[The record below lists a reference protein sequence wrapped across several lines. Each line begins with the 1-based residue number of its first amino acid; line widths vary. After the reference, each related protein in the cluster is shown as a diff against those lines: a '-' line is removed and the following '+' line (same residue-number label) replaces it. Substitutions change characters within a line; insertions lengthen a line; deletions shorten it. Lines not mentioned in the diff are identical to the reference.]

1 MRTLYQA
8 LDFLHTHITPYD
20 RVTPLNPVRISGLA
34 LTHKIVVAALLLF
47 IALGA
52 LLVFGGY
59 IDNKPTTASTGLVT
73 AHRMVTLNPGG
84 WFSEGIWW
92 RGKQTPTP
100 LPFTL
105 HGAFFALFG
114 YTIRGILFLHV
125 CLGALAGA
133 LLYRITARRF
143 GAGTGL
149 LAMLLYLTAPLT
161 LYVNLSGW
169 TFVWA
174 TLFLLASID
183 LLDKAVLAKRIPYYL
198 LAGILLGCA
207 GMSRPE
213 NYAVAALVLL
223 FVQIPL
229 RYRFL
234 FLLLTFAYPLA
245 QYLHNNV
252 YLGDRSGLRILDD
265 SRSDMS
271 YFSLFKEWL
280 GNIHRNILQR
290 NFVPAFQWLLIPA
303 ALLFGLPRHR
313 FLTGALAYFT
323 VAFFAAYAMRRIS
336 FNHEG
341 YYYVHVV
348 LTMPFLA
355 ALLGWIAT
363 QVSALFRRMGMPT
376 RRALIP
382 AVLILAIGLGA
393 QAWLLRD
400 AYRDRLFFRV
410 PEPVREVRD
419 FLQRELQPDDRL
431 ALDYFR
437 EVSWMI
443 AEVEGPQGRDLYYY
457 ESNPSKISRPRVNA
471 TRKDITPDEQA
482 LMNTWVGTNY
492 ALWHA
497 QKPPRFI
504 VTQSDA
510 AWARERDRPRAMGHY
525 RMYSLRPALGMDVPG
540 GHLLTGTVVFENAEF
555 VILERHPDAPDKL

>member
-1 MRTLYQA
+1 MRTLYKA
-8 LDFLHTHITPYD
+8 LDFLHTRITPYD
-20 RVTPLNPVRISGLA
+20 RVTPLDTHPMRGLA
-34 LTHKIVVAALLLF
+34 SSHKVAVALLLLF
-47 IALGA
+47 VALGA

-73 AHRMVTLNPGG
+73 AHRMVTMNPGG

-105 HGAFFALFG
+105 HGAFFG

-198 LAGILLGCA
+198 LAGLFLGCA

-229 RYRFL
+229 RYRIL
-234 FLLLTFAYPLA
+234 FLLLAFAYPLA

-265 SRSDMS
+265 SRSDMT
-271 YFSLFKEWL
+271 YLSLFREWF
-280 GNIHRNILQR
+280 GSIHRNIFQR
-290 NFVPAFQWLLIPA
+290 NFASATQWLLVPA
-303 ALLFGLPRHR
+303 VLLLGLPRHR
-313 FLTGALAYFT
+313 FLTGVLAYFT

-341 YYYVHVV
+341 YYYAHVT

-355 ALLGWIAT
+355 ALLGWLAT
-363 QVSALFRRMGMPT
+363 RVTAFFRHIGVPT
-376 RRALIP
+376 RRAMIP
-382 AVLILAIGLGA
+382 AALLLAIGLSA

-400 AYRDRLFFRV
+400 AYRDRLLFRV

-431 ALDYFR
+431 VLDYFR

-443 AEVEGPQGRDLYYY
+443 AEVEGPEGRDLYYY

-471 TRKDITPDEQA
+471 TRKDIAPEEQS

-525 RMYSLRPALGMDVPG
+525 RMYSLRPALGIDVPG
-540 GHLLTGTVVFENAEF
+540 GHLLTGTVVFENEEF
-555 VILERHPDAPDKL
+555 VILERKADDHNKL